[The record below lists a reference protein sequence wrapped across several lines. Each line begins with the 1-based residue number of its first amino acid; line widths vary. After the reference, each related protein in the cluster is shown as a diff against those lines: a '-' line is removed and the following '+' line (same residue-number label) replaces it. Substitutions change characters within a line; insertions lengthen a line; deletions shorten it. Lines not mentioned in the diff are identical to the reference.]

1 MQNFLPYPDFAASAR
16 VLDQARLGK
25 QRVETLQTLRALV
38 IPDYGW
44 VRHPAIRMWMGYVP
58 ALTAYGLAVVS
69 EWVSR
74 GHADSTHR
82 QILEFSPE
90 VLEDPHVPLPPWFGE
105 PELHL
110 SHRSNLIR
118 KAPEVYRERF
128 PGTPEDLPYRWPEPV
143 EERVPAEPAGRRLWV
158 WRAPAPVD
166 GSAILLP
173 LNGPAGPNGPGGPAG
188 PKWQRQLQ
196 AFEETVEDG
205 DAVAVLTTDQDHLRT
220 GVLGPVLMHEDG
232 LARSVLTNGALSR
245 SEVHPPALLQ
255 DPRTFFGVGLP
266 PLLER
271 RCTMVPSA

>member
-74 GHADSTHR
+74 GHADSTYR
-82 QILEFSPE
+82 QILEFAPE
-90 VLEDPHVPLPPWFGE
+90 VLDDPHVPLPPWFGE
-105 PELHL
+105 PGLHL
-110 SHRSNLIR
+110 SHRSNLIQ

-128 PGTPEDLPYRWPEPV
+128 PGTPEDLPYSWPEPA
-143 EERVPAEPAGRRLWV
+143 EECVAAEPAGRRLWV
-158 WRAPAPVD
+158 WRSPDPFEEAAD
-166 GSAILLP
+166 ILLP
-173 LNGPAGPNGPGGPAG
+173 PTSPGGSAG
-188 PKWQRQLQ
+188 PKWGRQLR
-196 AFEETVEDG
+196 AFEETVQDG
-205 DAVAVLTTDQDHLRT
+205 DAVAVLAADRDHLRT
-220 GVLGPVLMHEDG
+220 GHLGPVLMHEDG
-232 LARSVLTNGALSR
+232 LLRPVRPHGVLSR

-255 DPRTFFGVGLP
+255 DPRTFFGVDLP
-266 PLLER
+266 PVLVR
-271 RCTMVPSA
+271 